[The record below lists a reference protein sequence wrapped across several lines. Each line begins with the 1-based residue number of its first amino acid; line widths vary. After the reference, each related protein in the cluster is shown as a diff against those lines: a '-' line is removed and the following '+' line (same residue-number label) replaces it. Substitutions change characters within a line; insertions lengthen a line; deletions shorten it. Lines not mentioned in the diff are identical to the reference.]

1 MSNNIALKSHT
12 TRLKQRWVHISGF
25 VQHIS
30 SATANVVCVR
40 LQLSNRLKAE
50 LLLKANES
58 ETLSAI
64 SVHGKATQI
73 QRSLL
78 PCDKLMNHLKH
89 FQNIIS
95 RIKKCL
101 VLLQLFPCQTAPQ
114 VTSLGNSSGQGFSNL
129 IGPIRTPD
137 AAKKNPRTPT

>member
-78 PCDKLMNHLKH
+78 PCDKLMNHLKTLSKH
-89 FQNIIS
+89 YFKDQ
-95 RIKKCL
+95 K
-101 VLLQLFPCQTAPQ
+101 VLSAALALSLPNR
-114 VTSLGNSSGQGFSNL
+114 SLGYI
-129 IGPIRTPD
+129 IGEFFRAGILKLNWANQDP
-137 AAKKNPRTPT
+137 